1 MPSLFYRIAE
11 HSFVIDTPDIEK
23 TDKLLPNFI
32 RFKAAETTD
41 LLFHFSGNENISIP
55 EEMVEENIFDL
66 ENAFKSRGYIDK
78 FGERVIYIEIGKRK
92 HYLHISSD
100 LYTYAS
106 DLTLINP
113 EEAEFLN
120 VFLKLAF
127 ILTSAS
133 KKTIKMHA
141 SVTEKD
147 GNALMFL
154 GVSGTGKSTHSYL
167 WRKYVEGC
175 TLLNDDEPIVRI
187 YDDNSVRVF
196 GAPWSGSTPCYR
208 NVSAKIS
215 AFVHLHQS
223 PENKLTEEGGRE
235 AFVSIFSSTHTLQTD
250 SSITNDVFNTVADIL
265 GVVPVY
271 RLDCRP
277 DREAVSLTEKLM

>member
-41 LLFHFSGNENISIP
+41 LLFHFSGNENISIS
-55 EEMVEENIFDL
+55 EDMVEENIFDL
-66 ENAFKSRGYIDK
+66 ENAFKSRGYINK
-78 FGERVIYIEIGKRK
+78 FGERIIYIEIGKRR

-100 LYTYAS
+100 LYTYS
-106 DLTLINP
+106 SNLTLRHP

-223 PENKLTEEGGRE
+223 LENKLTEEDGRD

-265 GVVPVY
+265 GVVSVF